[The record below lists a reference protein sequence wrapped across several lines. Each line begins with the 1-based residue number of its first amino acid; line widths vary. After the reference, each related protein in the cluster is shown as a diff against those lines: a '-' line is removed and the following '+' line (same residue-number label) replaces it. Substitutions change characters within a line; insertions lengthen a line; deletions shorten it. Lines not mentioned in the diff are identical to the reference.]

1 MFNVVCGRCA
11 VSSPIAE
18 ARIAVEAAIA
28 VADLVSQTDIVQST
42 SFNQLVVY
50 LHDAV
55 EALAKAESEPAETK
69 HTIFPTQEA
78 ANELL
83 ASIKPSDDVAY
94 RLSRSGD
101 GKCVVQ
107 VFKLSGLL

>member
-1 MFNVVCGRCA
+1 MSNPV
-11 VSSPIAE
+11 AE
-18 ARIAVEAAIA
+18 ARIAVEAALA
-28 VADLVSQTDIVQST
+28 VAEIVAHDEAVQSK

-55 EALAKAESEPAETK
+55 EALAKTDGEPTAPK

-78 ANELL
+78 ANDHIATLTL
-83 ASIKPSDDVAY
+83 ATDVAY

-107 VFKLSGLL
+107 VFRLSGLL

>member
-1 MFNVVCGRCA
+1 M
-11 VSSPIAE
+11 SSPIAE
-18 ARIAVEAAIA
+18 ARITVEAAIA

-55 EALAKAESEPAETK
+55 EALAKAESEPATRPQ
-69 HTIFPTQEA
+69 HTIFPAQEA
-78 ANELL
+78 ANEHL